1 MAMQVIQMLE
11 HLMILRNLLRLPIN
25 SIVDICINQLV
36 VLLST
41 RCF

>member
-1 MAMQVIQMLE
+1 MAMQAIQMLE
-11 HLMILRNLLRLPIN
+11 HSMIQRNLLRLPIN

-36 VLLST
+36 ALLNT